1 LISFV
6 VASLN
11 YEAICL
17 MVMSLSFLFSLLSA
31 TLIGLLLSGKVNKI
45 YIYDGSIYNPR
56 ETAIKIAIWLLK
68 KLANKHESEY
78 MATIKAIELA
88 E

>member
-1 LISFV
+1 
-6 VASLN
+6 
-11 YEAICL
+11 

-31 TLIGLLLSGKVNKI
+31 TLIGLLLSGKVNKNI
-45 YIYDGSIYNPR
+45 YTMALSTPLER
-56 ETAIKIAIWLLK
+56 QLLKHIAIWLLK

-78 MATIKAIELA
+78 MATVKAIELA